1 MLSLCLALY
10 GLVVSPVLDPKPL
23 REVLSLPDGLRGHRL
38 TVDVNSGSIIYAT
51 RTVVF
56 RSHEMKNYYLSISRN
71 LEKDKLVV
79 VNSRDQGLLIDT
91 KTWKLES
98 RFRANLAAYN
108 TKLGLVKILGGDEAP
123 QKIQVG
129 TKIRPLPYSQ
139 GGVLSLSPTGDYFL
153 CELIGDGPTSV
164 FSIYSVQAGGKVSRV
179 TQFVG
184 PYREG
189 TAGSIVR
196 VSENRFVLEYGGS
209 FTGARVFILD
219 IEKRRPHLK
228 MIETRD
234 TMNDHPLQQNKAG
247 AVASITSGVFP
258 RRSYV
263 VQITPTS
270 ARNLGYFD
278 SRFGFMVTP
287 KGELFPY
294 VPKERWS
301 DEVEPSPGP
310 QAPFTGKERRE

>member
-1 MLSLCLALY
+1 
-10 GLVVSPVLDPKPL
+10 
-23 REVLSLPDGLRGHRL
+23 
-38 TVDVNSGSIIYAT
+38 
-51 RTVVF
+51 
-56 RSHEMKNYYLSISRN
+56 MKDYYMSVSRN

-79 VNSRDQGLLIDT
+79 VNSRNQGLLIDI

-184 PYREG
+184 PCREG

-219 IEKRRPHLK
+219 IEKGRPRLK
-228 MIETRD
+228 LIEGRD
-234 TMNDHPLQQNKAG
+234 TMVDHRLQQNKAG

-270 ARNLGYFD
+270 AKNLGYFD

-310 QAPFTGKERRE
+310 QTPFTGKERRE